1 MRLGEYKKR
10 VVWLPAIV
18 AVAAVLPYILGLD
31 GEFVFDDVPLI
42 KNDPFYKTESNPLKC
57 WTRSFWKENQTQGL
71 YRPVTLFS
79 YWLDARIFSP
89 FSGKNAGGLYP
100 PGFRLVN
107 LLLHAAVSVML
118 FLLAVR
124 LSLGRPAA
132 FTAALIYAVH
142 PIHVEAVTPA
152 FGRGELLCAFFLLAG
167 LLFHLRRPRSIGK
180 GVWKYAG
187 IPATAFCFLLSF
199 MSKEHGAAFL
209 PICVLIDA
217 YRFRGKWTEK
227 LRSSGIWRR
236 YALYVAAVAIVF
248 AARRLALGSWLPKQ
262 QFFDPF
268 IDNIIALSPPHLRVV
283 SAIRLQGLALFKFL
297 YPATLSSDYSYAQ
310 FLPSK
315 SVFDSY
321 AWLTLALFATVPA
334 LFIKFAPRR
343 GWATLLLITLFI
355 VSILPGGN
363 FIVPGGTVFAERL
376 QYLPSIWLA
385 MFAGLVVSR
394 VWRAVSASD
403 ASGNR
408 RRLVVLAFT
417 ALIAA
422 FAARTTLRTLDWKDD
437 TTLSIVRVKTAPSS
451 VKALNN
457 YAVVMGKTGH
467 LKEAVAACSKA
478 IAIHPKYATAYAN
491 RGLYLAKMGYVAN
504 AVKDFKTALR
514 LSQYHPVAS
523 YSLGVILA
531 NRGKIEE
538 ARALW
543 LNAAKAHPD
552 YPPLKRALEKS
563 NRDRSK

>member
-1 MRLGEYKKR
+1 MVLSGYKKR
-10 VVWLPAIV
+10 VAWLPVIIAL
-18 AVAAVLPYILGLD
+18 AAVLPYIFGLD
-31 GEFVFDDVPLI
+31 GDFVFDDVPLI
-42 KNDPFYKTESNPLKC
+42 KNDPFYKTESNPLRC
-57 WTRSFWKENQTQGL
+57 WTRSFWKESQTQGL

-79 YWLDARIFSP
+79 YWLDVRVFSV
-89 FSGKNAGGLYP
+89 FSGKDSGGLYP

-107 LLLHAAVSVML
+107 LLLHAAISVML

-124 LSLGRPAA
+124 LSLGRLAA
-132 FTAALIYAVH
+132 FAAALIYAVH

-152 FGRGELLCAFFLLAG
+152 FGRGELLCVFFLLAG
-167 LLFHLRRPRSIGK
+167 LLLHLRRPRWIGT
-180 GVWKYAG
+180 GAWKYAG
-187 IPATAFCFLLSF
+187 LPATAFCFLLSF

-217 YRFRGKWTEK
+217 YRYRGRWQEK
-227 LRSSGIWRR
+227 LRSPLVWRR
-236 YALYVAAVAIVF
+236 YILYVLTVGAVF
-248 AARRLALGSWLPKQ
+248 AVRRFALGSWLPKQ

-283 SAIRLQGLALFKFL
+283 SAIRLQGLALVKFL
-297 YPATLSSDYSYAQ
+297 YPAVLSSDYSYAQ

-315 SVFDSY
+315 SVFDAY
-321 AWLTLALFATVPA
+321 AWLTLGLFAAVPA
-334 LFIKFAPRR
+334 LFIKLAPRR
-343 GWATLLLITLFI
+343 GWATLLLTALFI

-376 QYLPSIWLA
+376 QYLPSIWLS

-403 ASGNR
+403 GTGNR
-408 RRLVVLAFT
+408 RRLAALAF
-417 ALIAA
+417 IAVIVA
-422 FAARTTLRTLDWKDD
+422 FSARTVLRTLDWRDD
-437 TTLSIVRVKTAPSS
+437 ATISTVRARTAPNS

-457 YAVVMGKTGH
+457 YAVVLGDSGH
-467 LKEAVAACSKA
+467 LEEGVVVCSRA

-491 RGLYLAKMGYVAN
+491 RGLFLAKMGRVSA
-504 AVKDFKTALR
+504 AVRDFETALR
-514 LSQYHPVAS
+514 LSRYHPVAS
-523 YSLGVILA
+523 YNLGVILA

-563 NRDRSK
+563 GGDRPK